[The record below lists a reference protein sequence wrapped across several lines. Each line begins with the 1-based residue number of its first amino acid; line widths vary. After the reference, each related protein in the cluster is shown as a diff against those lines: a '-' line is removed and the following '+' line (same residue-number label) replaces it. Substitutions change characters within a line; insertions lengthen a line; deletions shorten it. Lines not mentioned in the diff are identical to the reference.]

1 MPIQDYNIYTGK
13 GYAGDHADS
22 NPTVESSGLVLDV
35 ATLDFGVGVKKG
47 SVDGSVVVGHV
58 GGLVQGITLREL
70 NHEAANRPS
79 DGTTTYVQNE
89 QASILNEGAIY
100 VVVTGRTAVAQALA
114 NINDTTG
121 EFTGGTAG
129 VGETITTNVRFLES
143 GNVGDIVKVRID
155 VK

>member
-22 NPTVESSGLVLDV
+22 NPKVQSSGLVEE
-35 ATLDFGVGVKKG
+35 ATLEFGVAVTAGATE
-47 SVDGSVVVGHV
+47 GSVVVGHV

-79 DGTTTYVQNE
+79 DGTTTYVQTE
-89 QASILNEGAIY
+89 QASLLNEGAIY
-100 VVVTGRTAVAQALA
+100 VLVTARTAVAQALA

-121 EFTGGTAG
+121 AFTGGAAG
-129 VGETITTNVRFLES
+129 VGETISTNVRFLES
-143 GNVGDIVKVRID
+143 GNVGDIVKARID